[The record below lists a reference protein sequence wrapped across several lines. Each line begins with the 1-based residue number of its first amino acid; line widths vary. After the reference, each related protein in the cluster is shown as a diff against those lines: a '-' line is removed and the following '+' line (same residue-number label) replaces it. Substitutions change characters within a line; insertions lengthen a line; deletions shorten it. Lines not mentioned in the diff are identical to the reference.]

1 MFHERVLNI
10 GGFALVGINNRDLT
24 SFETDLATTER
35 LMQDFGSRLKDQ
47 DVLVVSESGLAAR
60 PDLDRVQAA
69 GAAAVLVG
77 ESLMRQK
84 DVETGLRSLIGR

>member
-1 MFHERVLNI
+1 
-10 GGFALVGINNRDLT
+10 
-24 SFETDLATTER
+24 
-35 LMQDFGSRLKDQ
+35 MQDFGRRLKQQ

-60 PDLDRVQAA
+60 TDLDRVQAA

-84 DVETGLRSLIGR
+84 DVEAGLRSLIGE